1 MPFAKADLAKL
12 GGTESHK
19 GEFRAHLQFRDEK
32 GTNIHIRGPCRTTE
46 DEAEK
51 DLHQIRAAGGVA
63 STREESL
70 KIMMAEGRRIK
81 MTGEYQN
88 QIQETIQRRA
98 SREII
103 DESDVEYDDD
113 DMSMESDPPWMQE
126 YPSEEDSP
134 KESQQSTRPILTP
147 LEATAELTKFRPIIS
162 KPSDL
167 KHLLECKA
175 DPNMPLKPGHISPLR
190 KVMSFSAERYVAEM
204 RGLLLQYGAN
214 ENDKDRERWD
224 LRQRADVAEK
234 IMKNNYK
241 NIDKDYNPWSG
252 NEMDF

>member
-1 MPFAKADLAKL
+1 MPFDKTALAKL
-12 GGTESHK
+12 GSTQPHK
-19 GEFRAHLQFRDEK
+19 GEFRAHLYLRSDT
-32 GTNIHIRGPCRTTE
+32 GTQMNIIGPCRQAVR
-46 DEAEK
+46 EAEK
-51 DLHQIRAAGGVA
+51 DLRQIRAAGGVG

-70 KIMMAEGRRIK
+70 KIMVAEARRIK
-81 MTGEYQN
+81 MAAEYQN
-88 QIQETIQRRA
+88 QIQRIVERMA
-98 SREII
+98 SQEIV

-113 DMSMESDPPWMQE
+113 MSDHSEPPWMKE
-126 YPSEEDSP
+126 YPSEEEDSP
-134 KESQQSTRPILTP
+134 KESSQPMRQILTP

-175 DPNMPLKPGHISPLR
+175 DPNAPIKSGSISPLR
-190 KVMSFSAERYVAEM
+190 NVMSFAKEKDVAEM
-204 RGLLLQYGAN
+204 RDMLLQFGAN
-214 ENDKDRERWD
+214 ENEKDKQRWD

-234 IMKNNYK
+234 IMKDNYK